1 VSLAGPVLALTSG
14 GTASVPAPKVP
25 TPPCT
30 VLLQNVS
37 PYALQAQIQGGTV
50 WIPPYTQQSV
60 PWSNSVGVT
69 VSAEPVITSPSGAP
83 ASLLVTFYNQGEVV
97 PPNGP
102 ITGYTS
108 ITGAVVNATISGP
121 VTVSGT
127 VAISSGTVDVGTV
140 AGSISI
146 AAGQVVQV
154 ENVPA
159 GTVVVGG
166 TVAISSGTI
175 NVGTISGSISIAAGQ
190 VVQVENVPAGT
201 VVVGG
206 TVAISSGTVNIGTIS
221 GSVTIASGSVDIGS
235 GNITIVGG
243 QGGLTNVGTYLPPVS
258 LWTLDP
264 LTTSPTT
271 KTVALPVGTQAV
283 KVTFWDNWASIGNVT
298 ILTVRGTTTST
309 YYLDAPLPGEDVII
323 LSIDAITDPSV
334 TFVVQG
340 AVGGGGITAVALIG
354 NAAIDV
360 GDSPN
365 DPLWVQTSPNL
376 PLAVIGPDGTVI
388 LTTGTLPVELGT
400 LSMAN
405 GQQAVSGSYTLPAN
419 GAGVLVV
426 TPANATANGSQVLI
440 VGINGGPSVS
450 KSFLANGGGDTFLTL
465 AGATESPV
473 TVVVTWT
480 SKNLTGSPIPAATVY
495 ALIVPNTVDIG
506 SGNITVVGG
515 QGGQTNVSI
524 DAPPVSIGTLTILS
538 GHNTA
543 TLTANLGNNWTG
555 IVVQVVDEGDTGILQ
570 FGVEIVVYDAAG
582 GPVYGDTWSLKSAGN
597 AIVVP
602 ITGNIDGGTGTF
614 TVTVGTGGYAVVT
627 NTVVAHVGALLGT
640 GIQYV
645 TTPPLQAINVVP
657 GLGNGV
663 VNWANYQPVAALTW
677 YQVLAFNSVR
687 RGLLLYANWTNAAHC
702 AIGIGSNFPS
712 YFLGPGAYYE
722 MPLPIQTASIAA
734 YWDIL
739 PTGGLVTT
747 AGLLNT
753 EVT

>member
-1 VSLAGPVLALTSG
+1 VSLAGPIIGLAAG
-14 GTASVPAPKVP
+14 ASAPIPPPNVAA
-25 TPPCT
+25 TPCT
-30 VLLQNVS
+30 ALLQNVS
-37 PYALQAQIQGGTV
+37 PFALQAQLPSGTI
-50 WIPPYTQQSV
+50 WIPPYTQQSIA
-60 PWSNSVGVT
+60 WSKSGVSVT
-69 VSAEPVITSPSGAP
+69 AEAVITAPLGAP
-83 ASLLVTFYNQGEVV
+83 ASLLVTFYDQGEAV
-97 PPNGP
+97 PANGP

-146 AAGQVVQV
+146 AAGQVIQVENVPSGSVTITGSVAINSGTVDIGTISGAVTLAANQVVEVENTGGGSLTVAGTVAISSGTVDIGTISGDVTLAANQIVEVENTAGGSVTVVGTVAISSGTVNVGTISGAITIAASQVVQV

-159 GTVVVGG
+159 GVVQVGG

-175 NVGTISGSISIAAGQ
+175 NVGTISGS
-190 VVQVENVPAGT
+190 
-201 VVVGG
+201 
-206 TVAISSGTVNIGTIS
+206 
-221 GSVTIASGSVDIGS
+221 VTIASGS
-235 GNITIVGG
+235 
-243 QGGLTNVGTYLPPVS
+243 
-258 LWTLDP
+258 
-264 LTTSPTT
+264 
-271 KTVALPVGTQAV
+271 
-283 KVTFWDNWASIGNVT
+283 
-298 ILTVRGTTTST
+298 
-309 YYLDAPLPGEDVII
+309 
-323 LSIDAITDPSV
+323 
-334 TFVVQG
+334 
-340 AVGGGGITAVALIG
+340 
-354 NAAIDV
+354 
-360 GDSPN
+360 
-365 DPLWVQTSPNL
+365 
-376 PLAVIGPDGTVI
+376 
-388 LTTGTLPVELGT
+388 
-400 LSMAN
+400 
-405 GQQAVSGSYTLPAN
+405 
-419 GAGVLVV
+419 
-426 TPANATANGSQVLI
+426 
-440 VGINGGPSVS
+440 
-450 KSFLANGGGDTFLTL
+450 
-465 AGATESPV
+465 
-473 TVVVTWT
+473 
-480 SKNLTGSPIPAATVY
+480 
-495 ALIVPNTVDIG
+495 VDIG

-663 VNWANYQPVAALTW
+663 VNWANYHPVAALTW

-722 MPLPIQTASIAA
+722 MPLPIQTAYIAA